1 VPQTRATTTGSA
13 MTPSTL
19 TPVNALTVSL
29 APAVKLIGTIVRTMF
44 VKEAAVS
51 MASTGSPADA
61 IQAMLDVSVTGG
73 SKFVR
78 SILANTTGS
87 VRRQGMGMDTSA
99 TVSPAPMETTV
110 KSMSMSVQ
118 PTPVSMEATAWMRS
132 TSTDA
137 SVSLATEE
145 DCAKKMLTSALATL
159 ASTMAGAPT
168 RLTTITV
175 DASRA
180 GMASDARLTWTSAE
194 TTPVQEAY
202 ARTMSQDTSATARR
216 GMLGRHV
223 IKR

>member
-1 VPQTRATTTGSA
+1 
-13 MTPSTL
+13 M
-19 TPVNALTVSL
+19 NALTVSL
-29 APAVKLIGTIVRTMF
+29 APAVKLIATIVRTMF
-44 VKEAAVS
+44 ASVAVAL

-73 SKFVR
+73 SKFAR

-87 VRRQGMGMDTSA
+87 VRRQDMGMDTSA
-99 TVSPAPMETTV
+99 TVSLAPTATTV

-145 DCAKKMLTSALATL
+145 DCVKKMLTSVQATL
-159 ASTMAGAPT
+159 ASTMVGALT
-168 RLTTITV
+168 RLTTTTV